1 MNTLDRYV
9 LKSFI
14 RPLIPT
20 LGIMVFFFLMQMV
33 WKYVDDLAGKGIE
46 WYIILEL
53 MTYWAA
59 SVVPFALPVSV
70 LFASL
75 LTFGNFG
82 EHYEM
87 AAMKSAGIFV
97 SDSPAGLGKTMV
109 KALSG

>member
-1 MNTLDRYV
+1 MKKLDLYV

-33 WKYVDDLAGKGIE
+33 WKYVDDIAGKGIE
-46 WYIILEL
+46 WYVLLEL
-53 MTYWAA
+53 LFYWAA

-70 LFASL
+70 LFAAL

-82 EHYEM
+82 EHYEL
-87 AAMKSAGIFV
+87 AAMKG
-97 SDSPAGLGKTMV
+97 
-109 KALSG
+109 